1 MTAIPSKVQPP
12 HQGLVLTDY
21 PELKAYVEYAAGVQE
36 TAIAITWQVATDAA
50 FTTNLQSITTAMRY
64 SSGQTASQAITN
76 KLTAA
81 VWYIRAKA
89 TNGAGVDSGWTGTN
103 IFEIDHRPFVSNM
116 SPSHGSAIAYG
127 DGNLKFTWTFTDMDE
142 SDVQTAYQVR
152 AYSAGN
158 DALLFDTGKVV
169 STIEQHT
176 QAIAPANSEGYFYW
190 QVRVWD
196 FYDIDS
202 PWTDPILFQ
211 MGVNPTALL
220 LAPVSNAVVNV
231 PSPTIQWAFS
241 TSNAPQATYAS
252 VAADFA
258 TYALLAANN
267 ASYNEVLADSLDQAG
282 QTHYRVV
289 VTAGQTTVYD
299 SGWLAGQAS
308 THQIPAV
315 VHLGVTYTVVV
326 SVRDTSGYEGSSEPT
341 QFTSLW
347 PAPTDPVDLI
357 ADASAVDD
365 PYVGAVQLTWNATLN
380 DPSFLEWRA
389 YRRIL
394 GMTHWELIGTSDA
407 RAGRGEILDYL
418 FESGRTY
425 EYGLSQVAY
434 RYFNELSESAIKSVT
449 VTPTS
454 NKYWLIHG
462 TDPTFNLALSQVVS
476 DSFTEEYEEFDD
488 LIIGRGRRKEIG
500 TRWGY
505 EGTLT
510 CHLRDMDARGSS
522 LELEEILAFKA
533 GRVNAF
539 LRVPFGRIW
548 EVSIGNIAFNR
559 MAGVGRREF
568 GEVTIP
574 YAEVFS
580 ATVEPTAV
588 QIGS

>member
-1 MTAIPSKVQPP
+1 MTAIPSNVQPP

-21 PELKAYVEYAAGVQE
+21 PELQAYVQYAAGVQE
-36 TAIAITWQVATDAA
+36 TAIAITWQLATNSG
-50 FTTNLQSITTAMRY
+50 FTANLQQVTSAIRY
-64 SSGQTASQAITN
+64 SSGQTASQPVTTRLNANT
-76 KLTAA
+76 
-81 VWYIRAKA
+81 WYIRAKA

-103 IFEIDHRPFVSNM
+103 IFEIDHRPFASDM
-116 SPSHGSAIAYG
+116 QPSHGSKISYG
-127 DGNLKFTWTFTDMDE
+127 DGNLRFTWKFTDTDE

-152 AYSAGN
+152 AYHASN
-158 DALLFDTGKVV
+158 DALLFDTGKVT

-176 QAIAPANSEGYFYW
+176 QAIAPANSTGYFYW

-202 PWTDPILFQ
+202 PWTDATLFQ
-211 MGVNPTALL
+211 MGVHPMALV
-220 LAPVSNAVVNV
+220 LAPTNNAVVSV

-241 TSNAPQATYAS
+241 TSNTPQATYAS
-252 VAADFA
+252 VATDFA
-258 TYALLAANN
+258 TYALLSAGN
-267 ASYNEVLADSLDQAG
+267 ASYTEVLADSLDQAG

-289 VTAGQTTVYD
+289 VNAGLTTVYD
-299 SGWLAGQAS
+299 SGWLAGTAS

-315 VHLGVTYTVVV
+315 VHLGVTYEVVV
-326 SVRDTSGYEGSSEPT
+326 SVRDSSAFEGSSDPIR
-341 QFTSLW
+341 FTSQW
-347 PAPTDPVDLI
+347 PAPTDPLDVV
-357 ADASAVDD
+357 ADTTAIDNPA
-365 PYVGAVQLTWNATLN
+365 VGALQLTWNATLA
-380 DPSFLEWRA
+380 DPSFVEWRA

-394 GMTHWELIGTSDA
+394 GTTAWEAMGTSTV
-407 RAGRGEILDYL
+407 RSGRGEILDYL

-425 EYGLSQVAY
+425 EYGVSQVAY
-434 RYFNELSESAIKSVT
+434 RYFNETSESQIKSVT

-462 TDPTFNLALSQVVS
+462 TDPTFNLALSTVVS

-505 EGTLT
+505 EGSLT

-522 LELEEILAFKA
+522 LELQEILAFKA
-533 GRVNAF
+533 GRVDAF
-539 LRVPFGRIW
+539 LRVPFGHIW
-548 EVSIGNIAFNR
+548 KVSIGNIAFSR

-574 YAEVFS
+574 YSEV
-580 ATVEPTAV
+580 A
-588 QIGS
+588 